1 MGQIVVVKLGST
13 MAHLAQRCGDFEDLI
28 RQGLG
33 IGPDRVRVVNPIL
46 GDSLPD
52 PAEMAGVVLTGAH
65 ASVNA
70 GEPWSERTA
79 AWLPGLVAAKVPLL
93 GICYGHQLLARAM
106 GGKLSRLAT
115 PEFGT
120 VAVELTPAAAGDP
133 LFATLPQR
141 LMVQST
147 HTDFVAELPSM
158 AIRLAGNAADPNQ
171 AYAIGD
177 SAWGVQF
184 HPEFDPEVVRSY
196 INDWQDLI
204 GLDQQQTLAES
215 VVETPESRTILTR
228 FAELTQS
235 RWSGGTR

>member
-1 MGQIVVVKLGST
+1 MHQIVIVKLGST

-28 RQGLG
+28 RKGLG
-33 IGPDRVRVVNPIL
+33 IGADQISVVNPMS

-79 AWLPGLVAAKVPLL
+79 AWLPGLLAAKVPLL

-106 GGKLSRLAT
+106 GGTVSRLVT

-120 VAVELTPAAAGDP
+120 VAVELTTAAADDP
-133 LFATLPQR
+133 LFAGLPQR

-147 HTDFVAELPSM
+147 HTDFVAELPST

-184 HPEFDPEVVRSY
+184 HPEFDPEVVRTY
-196 INDWQDLI
+196 INEWQDLI
-204 GLDQQQTLAES
+204 GLGHPQSLVDS
-215 VVETPESRTILTR
+215 VSETPESRTILSR

-235 RWSGGTR
+235 RSSGGVR